1 MSPIR
6 THWLRTTVLAAMATA
21 LLIAAP
27 SAMAADSYR
36 CTIEGRLHAC
46 TIPDGTANVSSKYRG
61 YARVKGRT
69 CPPGAYCIMAAESP
83 AAYAWVQRWVWS
95 NGWQLQGDWRLTSRT
110 AGTIVFVEPW
120 SDGWVWTRS
129 QWNSRTRSYDWMAM
143 RADKL
148 APATAIPYR

>member
-6 THWLRTTVLAAMATA
+6 ALWLRSIALTALATA

-27 SAMAADSYR
+27 SAMAAAPYR
-36 CTIEGRLHAC
+36 CTLDGRLYSC
-46 TIPDGTANVSSKYRG
+46 TVPDGNASVNSQYRG
-61 YARVKGRT
+61 HARVKGRS

-83 AAYAWVQRWVWS
+83 AAYAYVQRWVWS
-95 NGWQLQGDWRLTSRT
+95 NGWHLQGDWKLTSRT

-120 SDGWVWTRS
+120 TDGWVWTRS
-129 QWNSRTRSYDWMAM
+129 KWDPRARSYDWMAM

-148 APATAIPYR
+148 TPATAVPYR